1 VRARCVPPLVA
12 QAEISSQYTVA
23 GGPYYWA
30 GALSGKLGRFPAYLQ
45 GAPPRTCYCA
55 VLACVVADATITQP
69 GSCT

>member
-1 VRARCVPPLVA
+1 MTRVVLTRACALVA

-55 VLACVVADATITQP
+55 VLVRGC
-69 GSCT
+69 